1 MIGLF
6 RVNSNCI
13 DNGENT
19 PHKQVNDALTLIA
32 NNSSL
37 KADNIE
43 HLRNWISEEI
53 TDVQE
58 PSNDESIQCIT
69 DPQRLT
75 SSNSNSDDSDTTEVE
90 KSMAIVLKYLEQL
103 PIYQKRITR

>member
-1 MIGLF
+1 MARTLLM
-6 RVNSNCI
+6 R
-13 DNGENT
+13 
-19 PHKQVNDALTLIA
+19 NDAVTLIA

-43 HLRNWISEEI
+43 NLRNWINEEI

-58 PSNDESIQCIT
+58 PSND
-69 DPQRLT
+69 T
-75 SSNSNSDDSDTTEVE
+75 SSNSNSDDSGATEVE
-90 KSMAIVLKYLEQL
+90 KSMAIVLKSLEQL